1 VGERE
6 FDFVVVGAGSTGEVC
21 AGRAADAGVETA
33 IVEHHL
39 VGGECSY
46 YACMPSKALLR
57 PAEALAEVRRVGGAS
72 QAVSG
77 GVDAEATLARRT
89 EVVSNWDDSGQLP
102 WLEEKGIELFRGA
115 ARLDGKRRV
124 VVSDEVLIARRA
136 VALATGSEAAIPPID
151 GLGSVEYW
159 TNREATAARSLP
171 DSLVVLG
178 GGAVGVEMA
187 QAYRSFGSE
196 VALIQAG
203 ERLLERNEPFAGEQV
218 AEGLRAFGVDV
229 RLGAKATAVRGE
241 SDGVAV
247 ELDDGGTVTGSTLL
261 VAAGRRARVHGI
273 GLESVGIEPDGYL
286 EVDDQMRVRGHDWL
300 YAIGDVNGRALLT
313 HMGKYQARI
322 CGDHVAGRDV
332 EATADRYGVP
342 QVVFTE
348 PQVAAVGKTLD
359 EAREAGIDA
368 RAIDVDTSGTA
379 GASFVGRDTPGTSR
393 IVVDESRRVIVGAT
407 FVGVE
412 TGEWLH
418 AATIA
423 VLGEVPL
430 DRLWH
435 AVPSYPSRSE
445 IWLKLM
451 EAYGL

>member
-124 VVSDEVLIARRA
+124 VVGDEVLIARRA